1 MKEQLDRMLIMLQEI
16 EAKLDKVI
24 KAIQDHDGVDE
35 DFNDV
40 YDDYGQ
46 RRTPPCIGHDIA
58 SWDEELKEKVVNASR
73 EFGKKKAAEVREQ
86 LKGATLAKPKKKYYK
101 PKKKKNET
109 L

>member
-1 MKEQLDRMLIMLQEI
+1 MKEQLDRMLIKLQEI

-24 KAIQDHDGVDE
+24 EAIREHDEVDE

-46 RRTPPCIGHDIA
+46 RRTPPCVGHDVA
-58 SWDEELKEKVVNASR
+58 SWDEEVKEKKKPAS
-73 EFGKKKAAEVREQ
+73 
-86 LKGATLAKPKKKYYK
+86 TSKPKKKYYK

>member
-1 MKEQLDRMLIMLQEI
+1 MKEQLDRMLIKLQEI

-24 KAIQDHDGVDE
+24 EAIREHDEVDE

-46 RRTPPCIGHDIA
+46 RRTTPCVNHDAA
-58 SWDEELKEKVVNASR
+58 SWEEEVKEKKKPASTS
-73 EFGKKKAAEVREQ
+73 KA
-86 LKGATLAKPKKKYYK
+86 KKKYHK